1 MLAHLTT
8 LEEPKNNKEINNNNL
23 KLKSPQKENSILKNK
38 KNNINIIVP
47 DVHPPNQGKTLE
59 SNGEIHPKFIIDNSE
74 NVINVPNVNIENNNK
89 STNLKSSKK
98 KEENIKFDGSILKSN
113 IIDENNKVS
122 IKDSNLPKINKKIP
136 LSSSKIEVNPNSIKF
151 NNENLGDSIKIGI
164 KGKKD

>member
-8 LEEPKNNKEINNNNL
+8 LEEPNKNVENNHNLNLNKIE
-23 KLKSPQKENSILKNK
+23 SKEKKTNSILKNK

-89 STNLKSSKK
+89 STNLK
-98 KEENIKFDGSILKSN
+98 
-113 IIDENNKVS
+113 
-122 IKDSNLPKINKKIP
+122 
-136 LSSSKIEVNPNSIKF
+136 
-151 NNENLGDSIKIGI
+151 
-164 KGKKD
+164 